1 MSKTISFK
9 GQLAMGTQ
17 DIINLKT
24 NNGKTG
30 YKITKFQVMPTLPG
44 VHDNELLGKI
54 YSTDQTGNVT
64 DTVDFSEGEL
74 MAATF
79 QKTESSGDGGSTF
92 ETVIFDNAQTNQN
105 IFVYISDIGAR
116 SDPANYYI
124 ELERMKISD
133 VEATKLTLQSI
144 RNVIS

>member
-1 MSKTISFK
+1 MNKKISFR
-9 GQLAMGTQ
+9 GTV
-17 DIINLKT
+17 DIGIVKKINLKT

-44 VHDNELLGKI
+44 VHDNELLGNI

-79 QKTESSGDGGSTF
+79 QKTESRGDGGATF

-133 VEATKLTLQSI
+133 VEATKLTLQCI